1 MNTARLAEK
10 ARYLKLA
17 AFTLSEGMRTGSFR
31 SCFRGQGME
40 FDGVREYESGDDIRA
55 IDWNVTA
62 RSGRPYVKLY
72 REERE
77 LTVFLVVD
85 DSLSMTTGT
94 RERSRQDAALE
105 ASAMLAFASEYNAS
119 PIGSI
124 VFDGSV
130 GRLFKPRTGRDHIMS
145 LLSDLEQR
153 KRISTGSVLNSA
165 IAGASRILRS
175 RALVVIIS
183 DFRSAGYEKSLGI
196 LSRRHDVLAIRITSS
211 FDSDLPRAG
220 YLSFRDPESG
230 LVRDYPTSSA
240 TFRSYWARDH
250 YEAVSLWEQRCLRL
264 GVSPLV
270 MPLEQDA
277 GTVLTRFFTGRR
289 SAGPVRQGFEGDRL

>member
-1 MNTARLAEK
+1 MNTARLADK

-31 SCFRGQGME
+31 SCFRGQWME

-62 RSGRPYVKLY
+62 RSGKPYIKLY

-85 DSLSMTTGT
+85 DSLSMTTGV
-94 RERSRQDAALE
+94 RDSSRKDAALE
-105 ASAMLAFASEYNAS
+105 ASALLAFASEYNAS
-119 PIGSI
+119 PIGSV

-145 LLSDLEQR
+145 LLGDLEQR
-153 KRISTGSVLNSA
+153 KRISTGSVLDSA

-183 DFRSAGYEKSLGI
+183 DFRSTGYEKSLGI
-196 LSRRHDVLAIRITSS
+196 LSRRHDVLAVRITSS
-211 FDSDLPRAG
+211 FDSALPRAG

-230 LVRDYPTSSA
+230 LVRDYPTSSVS
-240 TFRSYWARDH
+240 FRSFWERDH
-250 YEAVSLWEQRCLRL
+250 YEAVTLWEQRCLRL

-270 MPLEQDA
+270 MPVEQDA
-277 GTVLTRFFTGRR
+277 GTVLTRFFSGRR
-289 SAGPVRQGFEGDRL
+289 SVGPVHHGYEGDRL